1 MRCIVGHSID
11 RRVKLNVEANTI
23 DVDSIFSLIC
33 ISLYVKYLYYV
44 SCHGPEYKTCNTA
57 ELYLD

>member
-1 MRCIVGHSID
+1 MRGLGGHRID
-11 RRVKLNVEANTI
+11 RSVKLNGEADAI

-44 SCHGPEYKTCNTA
+44 SCHGSEYKTGYTA